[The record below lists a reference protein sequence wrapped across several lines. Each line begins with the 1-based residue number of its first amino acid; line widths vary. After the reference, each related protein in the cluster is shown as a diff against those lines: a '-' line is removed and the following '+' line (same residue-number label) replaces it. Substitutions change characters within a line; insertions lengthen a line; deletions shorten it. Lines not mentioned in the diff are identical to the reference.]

1 MENINLLMVFIGVTA
16 LAVLIQAGMLTGMY
30 LALRKNSAQVEA
42 LTSEVRVKALPLVE
56 QVQSML
62 GELRPRIETV
72 MGNASESS
80 TLVRAQIQRI
90 DATLNDV
97 LDRTRLQ
104 VIRADELMTRTFDQV
119 EDTTETVHRAVVS
132 PVRQLS
138 GLVAGVTAGLDFLMG
153 ARRNR
158 DGSQATHDEMFI

>member
-62 GELRPRIETV
+62 GELRPRIETA

-104 VIRADELMTRTFDQV
+104 VMRADELMTRTFDQV

-138 GLVAGVTAGLDFLMG
+138 GLVAGLTAGLDFLMG

-158 DGSQATHDEMFI
+158 DGSHATHDEMFI